1 MKKLPDSTT
10 LRSPVIVNHSDLRIT
25 IIRGDVKPVPK
36 AHDKIMVS
44 PKELLSKY
52 YSYQPTPI
60 KQMNSSRLK
69 TPKKIKSIKIQSVT
83 PVIKQPSSKEA
94 APRTS
99 LFDLEG
105 PADFY
110 RYMWETNTHLPPK
123 KRFCLHMFYGSNI
136 NRHPN
141 IFKVNTGNWASENET
156 ILKQKTDKT
165 SVITSTPRT
174 VINSENVSNKHQI
187 DNSHALEQ
195 ECLSEDEGIHH
206 DRDEHWQSNIVDN
219 QPNQILE
226 PTHDHLYAQQTDI
239 DYNEDNID
247 SECDTTCSEVEH
259 KGIDQTKI
267 TRSMLKNETE
277 SIDLCDTTDSESEDE
292 GASIIQTEMARR
304 MLDPRM
310 VN

>member
-1 MKKLPDSTT
+1 MKKVPDSTT

-99 LFDLEG
+99 L
-105 PADFY
+105 
-110 RYMWETNTHLPPK
+110 
-123 KRFCLHMFYGSNI
+123 
-136 NRHPN
+136 
-141 IFKVNTGNWASENET
+141 
-156 ILKQKTDKT
+156 
-165 SVITSTPRT
+165 
-174 VINSENVSNKHQI
+174 
-187 DNSHALEQ
+187 
-195 ECLSEDEGIHH
+195 
-206 DRDEHWQSNIVDN
+206 
-219 QPNQILE
+219 
-226 PTHDHLYAQQTDI
+226 
-239 DYNEDNID
+239 DNID

-310 VN
+310 VPIGDGSVYVPRDFLMCIDWTSYTKATRSLLTSVFPRRMLATHSLTGKPPPGFPNMARKKKLPSKFIDDIVYCVAEKCGVSARLVRTIITMKCTNSSKCERKKLKKD